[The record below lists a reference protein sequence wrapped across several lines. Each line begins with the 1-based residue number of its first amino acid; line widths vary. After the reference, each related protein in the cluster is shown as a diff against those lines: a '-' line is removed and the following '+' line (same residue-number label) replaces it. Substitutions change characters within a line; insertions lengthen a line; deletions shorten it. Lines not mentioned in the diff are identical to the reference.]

1 MLLVI
6 ATLLP
11 HPFQNIV
18 MHLTLEKQ
26 QLQQQLTLILKKLC
40 LKPTHCPRLKYCQ
53 ICHLETATSAFWG
66 AFIIPLILAAIYF
79 PTCINL
85 VKFMIMTCLF

>member
-18 MHLTLEKQ
+18 MYLTLEKQ
-26 QLQQQLTLILKKLC
+26 QLQQQLTL
-40 LKPTHCPRLKYCQ
+40 KP
-53 ICHLETATSAFWG
+53 
-66 AFIIPLILAAIYF
+66 
-79 PTCINL
+79 
-85 VKFMIMTCLF
+85 

>member
-6 ATLLP
+6 VTLLP

-18 MHLTLEKQ
+18 VHLTLEKQ

-40 LKPTHCPRLKYCQ
+40 LISLLTVPDYNT
-53 ICHLETATSAFWG
+53 
-66 AFIIPLILAAIYF
+66 
-79 PTCINL
+79 
-85 VKFMIMTCLF
+85 VKFAI

>member
-11 HPFQNIV
+11 HPFQIIV

-26 QLQQQLTLILKKLC
+26 QLQQQLTLNLRNCASSLLTIPDYNTVNL
-40 LKPTHCPRLKYCQ
+40 PSRN
-53 ICHLETATSAFWG
+53 CHKCFLGA
-66 AFIIPLILAAIYF
+66 AFIIPPIMAAMF
-79 PTCINL
+79 SQHQSG
-85 VKFMIMTCLF
+85 

>member
-26 QLQQQLTLILKKLC
+26 QLQQQLTLIFKKLC
-40 LKPTHCPRLKYCQ
+40 LKPTHCPRLYNTVK
-53 ICHLETATSAFWG
+53 G
-66 AFIIPLILAAIYF
+66 VLAIRRIF
-79 PTCINL
+79 SL
-85 VKFMIMTCLF
+85 VDMITKPKF

>member
-18 MHLTLEKQ
+18 MHLTMEKQ
-26 QLQQQLTLILKKLC
+26 QLQQQLTLKLKKLC
-40 LKPTHCPRLKYCQ
+40 LKPTHCPGL
-53 ICHLETATSAFWG
+53 
-66 AFIIPLILAAIYF
+66 
-79 PTCINL
+79 
-85 VKFMIMTCLF
+85 

>member
-26 QLQQQLTLILKKLC
+26 QLQQQLTLVLRNCVSSL
-40 LKPTHCPRLKYCQ
+40 LTVPDYNT
-53 ICHLETATSAFWG
+53 
-66 AFIIPLILAAIYF
+66 
-79 PTCINL
+79 
-85 VKFMIMTCLF
+85 VKFAI

>member
-40 LKPTHCPRLKYCQ
+40 LKPTHCPRLYNTVKFA
-53 ICHLETATSAFWG
+53 IHLETATSAFWG
-66 AFIIPLILAAIYF
+66 AFIIPPILAAMFF
-79 PTCINL
+79 PTSIWLNL
-85 VKFMIMTCLF
+85 W

>member
-26 QLQQQLTLILKKLC
+26 QLKQQLTLKLKKLC
-40 LKPTHCPRLKYCQ
+40 LKPTHCPRLSIILS
-53 ICHLETATSAFWG
+53 ICHLETATSAFW
-66 AFIIPLILAAIYF
+66 AEPS
-79 PTCINL
+79 
-85 VKFMIMTCLF
+85 

>member
-26 QLQQQLTLILKKLC
+26 QLQQQLPLKLKKLC
-40 LKPTHCPRLKYCQ
+40 LKPTHCPRLYYCQ
-53 ICHLETATSAFWG
+53 F
-66 AFIIPLILAAIYF
+66 AI
-79 PTCINL
+79 
-85 VKFMIMTCLF
+85 

>member
-1 MLLVI
+1 MVLVI

-18 MHLTLEKQ
+18 MHLTLENQ

-40 LKPTHCPRLKYCQ
+40 LKPTHCPRLYN
-53 ICHLETATSAFWG
+53 T
-66 AFIIPLILAAIYF
+66 
-79 PTCINL
+79 
-85 VKFMIMTCLF
+85 VKFAI

>member
-18 MHLTLEKQ
+18 MHLTMEKQQLQ
-26 QLQQQLTLILKKLC
+26 QLQQQLTLKLKKLC
-40 LKPTHCPRLKYCQ
+40 LKPTHCPRL
-53 ICHLETATSAFWG
+53 
-66 AFIIPLILAAIYF
+66 
-79 PTCINL
+79 
-85 VKFMIMTCLF
+85 

>member
-6 ATLLP
+6 AILLP

-26 QLQQQLTLILKKLC
+26 QLQKQLALKLKKLC
-40 LKPTHCPRLKYCQ
+40 LKPNHCPRL
-53 ICHLETATSAFWG
+53 
-66 AFIIPLILAAIYF
+66 
-79 PTCINL
+79 
-85 VKFMIMTCLF
+85 

>member
-18 MHLTLEKQ
+18 MHLTMEKQ
-26 QLQQQLTLILKKLC
+26 QLRQQLILKLKKLC
-40 LKPTHCPRLKYCQ
+40 LKP
-53 ICHLETATSAFWG
+53 
-66 AFIIPLILAAIYF
+66 ILTVQDYN
-79 PTCINL
+79 TVNL
-85 VKFMIMTCLF
+85 LS

>member
-26 QLQQQLTLILKKLC
+26 QQLTLILKKLC
-40 LKPTHCPRLKYCQ
+40 LKPTHCPRLYN
-53 ICHLETATSAFWG
+53 T
-66 AFIIPLILAAIYF
+66 
-79 PTCINL
+79 
-85 VKFMIMTCLF
+85 VKFAI

>member
-11 HPFQNIV
+11 NPFQNIV

-26 QLQQQLTLILKKLC
+26 QLQQQLTLILKKLSQAYS
-40 LKPTHCPRLKYCQ
+40 LSQTIILS
-53 ICHLETATSAFWG
+53 ICHLKTATSAFW
-66 AFIIPLILAAIYF
+66 AQPS
-79 PTCINL
+79 
-85 VKFMIMTCLF
+85 

>member
-18 MHLTLEKQ
+18 MHLTMEKQ
-26 QLQQQLTLILKKLC
+26 QLQQQLTLKLKKLC
-40 LKPTHCPRLKYCQ
+40 LKPTHCPIYIILS
-53 ICHLETATSAFWG
+53 ICHLKTATSAFW
-66 AFIIPLILAAIYF
+66 AQPS
-79 PTCINL
+79 
-85 VKFMIMTCLF
+85 

>member
-26 QLQQQLTLILKKLC
+26 QLQQQLTLILKKIVSQAYSLSQ
-40 LKPTHCPRLKYCQ
+40 T
-53 ICHLETATSAFWG
+53 I
-66 AFIIPLILAAIYF
+66 
-79 PTCINL
+79 
-85 VKFMIMTCLF
+85 